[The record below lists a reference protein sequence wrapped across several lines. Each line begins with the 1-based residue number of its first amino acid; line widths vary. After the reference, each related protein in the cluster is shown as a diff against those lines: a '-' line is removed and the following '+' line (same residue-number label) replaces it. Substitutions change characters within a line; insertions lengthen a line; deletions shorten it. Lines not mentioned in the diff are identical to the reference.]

1 MNDAPESHKS
11 ETADARCIVCGSAT
25 CRSVSNHGVFKAQLA
40 ESLGEILLSFDPII
54 MYGKTVGYCFL
65 ATLPGARG
73 ELQIDSVLIGG
84 DCGL

>member
-1 MNDAPESHKS
+1 MNEPDSESPESV
-11 ETADARCIVCGSAT
+11 AARCIVCGSAT
-25 CRSVSNHGVFKAQLA
+25 CRSVSDHGVFKAQLA
-40 ESLGEILLSFDPII
+40 ESLGEILLSFDPIV